1 MADLY
6 YEDETYKELDVSL
19 VAGIDD
25 NGLIGRFF
33 DGFAVGK
40 PRSDQV
46 DLGDTVNK
54 GLPHLNGFMK
64 QNL

>member
-1 MADLY
+1 MCFI
-6 YEDETYKELDVSL
+6 EDETYKVLDVSL

-40 PRSDQV
+40 SRSGQF
-46 DLGDTVNK
+46 DLADVVNQGLPDLK
-54 GLPHLNGFMK
+54 GLMK
-64 QNL
+64 QNF